1 MPSSATSTAHR
12 HPATPNEPSGRGP
25 PQLTARL
32 PPPHRRRLIAAPPAA
47 NVLAA
52 YRAHQDA
59 HPIPLPS
66 PPKRSEP
73 PGRRQTG
80 GWEYHRSRDGA
91 AAEGCTRWGRKGRTP
106 AALPVDRDR
115 RAADVAAAGRLR
127 DVRLFGVWGGGATK
141 ESTGVVAPARQ
152 HPGVEEATHVSKL
165 APERRELLAALA
177 GRGAQFPADEAHEVA
192 DLGLGEGIAAELGDE
207 ALDGYRARQAR
218 GCASTPGQCGDRR
231 GPGVTALW
239 CFGQCPPCR
248 PPSWPYRNGRS
259 AVARLRPYATRAS
272 DRPCTTV
279 GRPFWSRF
287 CVP

>member
-1 MPSSATSTAHR
+1 MGRRRRDARAGGGRAARPRPYPSTVTEERLMPLRPDASGTYVSSAC
-12 HPATPNEPSGRGP
+12 
-25 PQLTARL
+25 
-32 PPPHRRRLIAAPPAA
+32 
-47 NVLAA
+47 
-52 YRAHQDA
+52 
-59 HPIPLPS
+59 
-66 PPKRSEP
+66 
-73 PGRRQTG
+73 
-80 GWEYHRSRDGA
+80 GA
-91 AAEGCTRWGRKGRTP
+91 G
-106 AALPVDRDR
+106 
-115 RAADVAAAGRLR
+115 
-127 DVRLFGVWGGGATK
+127 GGGATK

-152 HPGVEEATHVSKL
+152 HHGVEEATHVSKL

-272 DRPCTTV
+272 DRPCTTI